1 MTTDP
6 WATTDHNPNTSRPPA
21 PDSAENSPDAGQHA
35 ADTSAW
41 DRLRRALS
49 LLRQHQQQIGAAWDR
64 GDCGEA
70 RRLEESEIGLLQD
83 VADAA
88 HALI

>member
-6 WATTDHNPNTSRPPA
+6 WASTDHDPITSPARA
-21 PDSAENSPDAGQHA
+21 PDSGENSPHTGQHA
-35 ADTSAW
+35 GDISAW

-64 GDCGEA
+64 GDRGEA
-70 RRLEESEIGLLQD
+70 RHLEESEIALLQD

-88 HALI
+88 DALI

>member
-6 WATTDHNPNTSRPPA
+6 WATTDHDPITSRAPA
-21 PDSAENSPDAGQHA
+21 PASGEHSPHTGQHA

-49 LLRQHQQQIGAAWDR
+49 LLRQHRQQIGAAWDR

-88 HALI
+88 DAVI